1 MSISRTIVHYIWLC
15 HKRVAGGHKA
25 AAGAFIPSP
34 IFTLALTKITMNERK
49 YQDELSG
56 MIAQVEQVHFELL
69 EMRRADEQ
77 AVTEVRKERY
87 LVYQKAYYASKIK
100 NDAVKM
106 RIRREKGRA
115 RRRSKTMKPKN
126 VPLQGVSQGEKEDVE
141 MVVDVV
147 VDVDRFRLF

>member
-34 IFTLALTKITMNERK
+34 VFTLALTKITMNERK

-56 MIAQVEQVHFELL
+56 MIAQVEQVHFELM

-77 AVTEVRKERY
+77 AVTQVRKERY
-87 LVYQKAYYASKIK
+87 LAYQKAYYASKIK

-106 RIRREKGRA
+106 RIVIY
-115 RRRSKTMKPKN
+115 MF
-126 VPLQGVSQGEKEDVE
+126 QGVTIHKSIPII
-141 MVVDVV
+141 
-147 VDVDRFRLF
+147 